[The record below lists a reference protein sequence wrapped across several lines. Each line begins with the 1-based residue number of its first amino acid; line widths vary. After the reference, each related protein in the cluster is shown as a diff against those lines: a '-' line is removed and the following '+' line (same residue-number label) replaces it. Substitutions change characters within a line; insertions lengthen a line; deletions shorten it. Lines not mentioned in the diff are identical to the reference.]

1 MPDIQMRFDKDML
14 VLSAPLASVLAHQ
27 GVDVDRDLEY
37 LTLIEPDA
45 LRDTVRMEKL
55 AGAQCLVAPTEGIAP
70 ARLAHKDMGGRET
83 ELALAALA
91 LLRPLKPQHVLAE
104 IGPCGL
110 PLDGSSADSLNEN
123 RAQYA
128 RAAHAFDGQA
138 LDALLLTGFSR
149 PDDLKCALM
158 GTRQVTDIPVFAS
171 VKVDGEGVL
180 ADGRTSLEDAIA
192 VMAEYGASVAGFEC
206 GAPLAQ
212 LIAVARRAAKACDL
226 PLLAQIVVA
235 QRNPRQR
242 EATPENPYWCPDA
255 VVDAALALRASGV
268 QFLRAVGDVSP
279 AYTGALAA
287 ATLGLDVVLPDGVGP
302 DAEGEAGDP
311 ADPAGAAGAVASQE
325 R

>member
-14 VLSAPLASVLAHQ
+14 VLSAPLGSVLAHQ

-70 ARLAHKDMGGRET
+70 ARLAHKDMEGRET

-123 RAQYA
+123 RSQYA

-158 GTRQVTDIPVFAS
+158 GLRQVTDVPVFAS

-180 ADGRTSLEDAIA
+180 ADGRTQLEDAVA
-192 VMAEYGASVAGFEC
+192 VMAEYGATVAGFEC

-212 LIAVARRAAKACDL
+212 LVAVAKRAAKTCDLPILAQIAVAK
-226 PLLAQIVVA
+226 
-235 QRNPRQR
+235 RNPKQG
-242 EATPENPYWCPDA
+242 EPTPENPYWCPDA
-255 VVDAALALRASGV
+255 VVDAALALRACGV
-268 QFLRAVGDVSP
+268 QFLRATGDVSP
-279 AYTGALAA
+279 AYTGALAV
-287 ATLGLDVVLPDGVGP
+287 ATMGLDVVLPD
-302 DAEGEAGDP
+302 DARAGQP
-311 ADPAGAAGAVASQE
+311 ADPADASE
-325 R
+325 S